1 MGSRWMNDRKR
12 EYYYRKAKEE
22 QYRSRA
28 AYKLKQVNK
37 RFGLI
42 KQGDK
47 VLDLG
52 AAPGGWMQVL
62 REIVGDN
69 GFVLG
74 VDLEEIKP
82 FEYENIKSIQ
92 GDFTS
97 EGVLEEIKKALP
109 EVDVIISDASP
120 SISGVWTIDHLKSV
134 ELCER
139 VLEIAEGTL
148 KPKGN
153 MLLKIFQGEETRR
166 FFESV
171 AKRFSRVKRTKPEA
185 SRGKSAE
192 MYIVAKGKIA

>member
-1 MGSRWMNDRKR
+1 MGRRWMKERKR

-22 QYRSRA
+22 RYRSRA
-28 AYKLKQVNK
+28 TYKLKQLNK

-42 KQGDK
+42 KKDDR

-52 AAPGGWMQVL
+52 AAPGGWMQVS

-82 FEYENIKSIQ
+82 FEYENMKSIQ
-92 GDFTS
+92 GDFTA
-97 EGVLEEIKKALP
+97 EEVLEEIKNLMP
-109 EVDVIISDASP
+109 EADVIISDASP
-120 SISGVWTIDHLKSV
+120 GISGVWTIDHLRSV

-139 VLEIAEGTL
+139 ALEIAEETL

-166 FFESV
+166 FFERV
-171 AKRFSRVKRTKPEA
+171 AKSFSRVKMTKPEA
-185 SRGKSAE
+185 SRGESAE
-192 MYIVAKGKIA
+192 MYIVAKGKVK